1 MEFLAGLYTLLL
13 VTICLLLAAVLW
25 KLNKPRN
32 GGDYEELKRWM
43 QQQLD
48 AQAKDFAA
56 RQAAMA
62 EQNYTAIRS
71 VSETLQTSVQSMST
85 TLAQGQSGQQQI
97 LTQRLQSLEA
107 ANTQKLEEL
116 RKTLAENMTALQAEN
131 AKKLDE
137 IRHTVDEQLQDA
149 LQKRVTE
156 SFKAVNDQLEQVY
169 KGLGEMQNLAADVGG
184 LKQVLSGVKTRGIL
198 GEIQLGAIL
207 EEILAPEQ
215 YETNV
220 ATIPGSTQRVEYAIK
235 MPGADG
241 GTVVSQGS
249 VDEVARNDA
258 SIIGPFLSGAK
269 RVMARSHAQAGEMFD
284 LGRIHLESSGLHTVK
299 PFSVDIPRGRLI
311 AVTGV
316 SGSGKT
322 TLVLET
328 LIPALTHAAAGEA
341 LPEHVTALAADGIKR
356 ANLIDATPIGINVR
370 STVATYCGA
379 LDDLRR
385 AYARTEGAK
394 TAGLKAGD
402 FSYNTGSLRCATCD
416 GTGQISL
423 DVQFLPDV
431 DIACPDC
438 RGSRY
443 SAAAEGI
450 CRPEKGAPCGQALS
464 LPALL
469 SLSVDE
475 ALAHV
480 TDIKKAHEKLQTLHD
495 LGLGYL
501 TLGEA
506 TPALSGG
513 EAQRLKLASEMGRGQ
528 EDAVFVFDEPTIG
541 LDAVSKLQL
550 RDFLLSENHAHGT
563 TIMLTTHDMEDISA
577 LCRRVL
583 VLGHG
588 KKLFDGELPALLA
601 RYDTM
606 RTLRVRYAGEI
617 TLPALPESAA
627 ETTSMPPL

>member
-13 VTICLLLAAVLW
+13 ITICLLLAVVLW

-56 RQAAMA
+56 RQASMA

-131 AKKLDE
+131 TKKLDE

-241 GTVVSQGS
+241 GTVWLPIDSKFPGDTYAHLQ
-249 VDEVARNDA
+249 D
-258 SIIGPFLSGAK
+258 
-269 RVMARSHAQAGEMFD
+269 AQASGDAQAVENA
-284 LGRIHLESSGLHTVK
+284 RHALE
-299 PFSVDIPRGRLI
+299 
-311 AVTGV
+311 
-316 SGSGKT
+316 
-322 TLVLET
+322 LVLRSEAKDIREKYVEPPYTTTFGILFLPFEGLYAEVVNAGLLEVLQRDYQVNIAGPSTMAALLNSLQMGFKT
-328 LIPALTHAAAGEA
+328 LAIQKRSGEVWQLLGA
-341 LPEHVTALAADGIKR
+341 VKTEFDKFGQGLSKMQQRLRQTDEELD
-356 ANLIDATPIGINVR
+356 NLIGVR
-370 STVATYCGA
+370 SRAISRKLRSVQS
-379 LDDLRR
+379 LDD
-385 AYARTEGAK
+385 A
-394 TAGLKAGD
+394 
-402 FSYNTGSLRCATCD
+402 
-416 GTGQISL
+416 
-423 DVQFLPDV
+423 
-431 DIACPDC
+431 
-438 RGSRY
+438 
-443 SAAAEGI
+443 SAAALLELDNEPG
-450 CRPEKGAPCGQALS
+450 RPVA
-464 LPALL
+464 
-469 SLSVDE
+469 
-475 ALAHV
+475 
-480 TDIKKAHEKLQTLHD
+480 
-495 LGLGYL
+495 
-501 TLGEA
+501 
-506 TPALSGG
+506 
-513 EAQRLKLASEMGRGQ
+513 
-528 EDAVFVFDEPTIG
+528 
-541 LDAVSKLQL
+541 
-550 RDFLLSENHAHGT
+550 
-563 TIMLTTHDMEDISA
+563 
-577 LCRRVL
+577 
-583 VLGHG
+583 
-588 KKLFDGELPALLA
+588 A
-601 RYDTM
+601 R
-606 RTLRVRYAGEI
+606 
-617 TLPALPESAA
+617 LPEN
-627 ETTSMPPL
+627 ED

>member
-56 RQAAMA
+56 RQASMA

-241 GTVVSQGS
+241 GTVWLPIDSKFPGDTYAHLQ
-249 VDEVARNDA
+249 D
-258 SIIGPFLSGAK
+258 
-269 RVMARSHAQAGEMFD
+269 AQASGDAQAVENA
-284 LGRIHLESSGLHTVK
+284 RHALE
-299 PFSVDIPRGRLI
+299 
-311 AVTGV
+311 
-316 SGSGKT
+316 
-322 TLVLET
+322 LVLRSEAKDIREKYVEPPYTTTFGILFLPFEGLYAEVVNAGLLEVLQRDYQVNIAGPSTMAALLNSLQMGFKT
-328 LIPALTHAAAGEA
+328 LAIQKRSGEVWQLLGA
-341 LPEHVTALAADGIKR
+341 VKTEFDKFGQGLSKMQQRLRQTDEELD
-356 ANLIDATPIGINVR
+356 NLIGVR
-370 STVATYCGA
+370 SRAISRKLRSVQS
-379 LDDLRR
+379 LDD
-385 AYARTEGAK
+385 A
-394 TAGLKAGD
+394 
-402 FSYNTGSLRCATCD
+402 
-416 GTGQISL
+416 
-423 DVQFLPDV
+423 
-431 DIACPDC
+431 
-438 RGSRY
+438 
-443 SAAAEGI
+443 SAAALLELDNEPG
-450 CRPEKGAPCGQALS
+450 RPVA
-464 LPALL
+464 
-469 SLSVDE
+469 
-475 ALAHV
+475 
-480 TDIKKAHEKLQTLHD
+480 
-495 LGLGYL
+495 
-501 TLGEA
+501 
-506 TPALSGG
+506 
-513 EAQRLKLASEMGRGQ
+513 
-528 EDAVFVFDEPTIG
+528 
-541 LDAVSKLQL
+541 
-550 RDFLLSENHAHGT
+550 
-563 TIMLTTHDMEDISA
+563 
-577 LCRRVL
+577 
-583 VLGHG
+583 
-588 KKLFDGELPALLA
+588 A
-601 RYDTM
+601 R
-606 RTLRVRYAGEI
+606 
-617 TLPALPESAA
+617 LPE
-627 ETTSMPPL
+627 ELE

>member
-13 VTICLLLAAVLW
+13 VTICLLLAVVLW

-56 RQAAMA
+56 RQEAMA

-235 MPGADG
+235 MPGTDG
-241 GTVVSQGS
+241 GTVWLPIDSKFPGDTYAHLQ
-249 VDEVARNDA
+249 D
-258 SIIGPFLSGAK
+258 
-269 RVMARSHAQAGEMFD
+269 AQASGDAQAVENA
-284 LGRIHLESSGLHTVK
+284 RHALE
-299 PFSVDIPRGRLI
+299 
-311 AVTGV
+311 
-316 SGSGKT
+316 
-322 TLVLET
+322 LVLRSEAKDIREKYVEPPYTTTFGILFLPFEGLYAEVVNAGLLEVLQRDYQVNIAGPSTMAALLNSLQMGFKT
-328 LIPALTHAAAGEA
+328 LAIQKRSGEVWQLLGA
-341 LPEHVTALAADGIKR
+341 VKTEFDKFGQGLSKMQQRLRQTDEELD
-356 ANLIDATPIGINVR
+356 NLIGVR
-370 STVATYCGA
+370 SRAISRKLRSVQS
-379 LDDLRR
+379 LDD
-385 AYARTEGAK
+385 A
-394 TAGLKAGD
+394 
-402 FSYNTGSLRCATCD
+402 
-416 GTGQISL
+416 
-423 DVQFLPDV
+423 
-431 DIACPDC
+431 
-438 RGSRY
+438 
-443 SAAAEGI
+443 SAAALLELDNEPG
-450 CRPEKGAPCGQALS
+450 RPVA
-464 LPALL
+464 
-469 SLSVDE
+469 
-475 ALAHV
+475 
-480 TDIKKAHEKLQTLHD
+480 
-495 LGLGYL
+495 
-501 TLGEA
+501 
-506 TPALSGG
+506 
-513 EAQRLKLASEMGRGQ
+513 
-528 EDAVFVFDEPTIG
+528 
-541 LDAVSKLQL
+541 
-550 RDFLLSENHAHGT
+550 
-563 TIMLTTHDMEDISA
+563 
-577 LCRRVL
+577 
-583 VLGHG
+583 
-588 KKLFDGELPALLA
+588 A
-601 RYDTM
+601 R
-606 RTLRVRYAGEI
+606 
-617 TLPALPESAA
+617 LPE
-627 ETTSMPPL
+627 ELE

>member
-13 VTICLLLAAVLW
+13 VTICLLLAVVLW

-56 RQAAMA
+56 RQTAMA

-235 MPGADG
+235 MPGTDG
-241 GTVVSQGS
+241 GTVWLPIDSKFPGDTYAHLQ
-249 VDEVARNDA
+249 D
-258 SIIGPFLSGAK
+258 
-269 RVMARSHAQAGEMFD
+269 AQASGDAQAVENA
-284 LGRIHLESSGLHTVK
+284 RHALE
-299 PFSVDIPRGRLI
+299 
-311 AVTGV
+311 
-316 SGSGKT
+316 
-322 TLVLET
+322 LVLRSEAKDIREKYVEPPYTTTFGILFLPFEGLYAEVVNAGLLEVLQRDYQVNIAGPSTMAALLNSLQMGFKT
-328 LIPALTHAAAGEA
+328 LAIQKRSGEVWQLLGA
-341 LPEHVTALAADGIKR
+341 VKTEFDKFGQGLSKMQQRLRQTDEELD
-356 ANLIDATPIGINVR
+356 NLIGVR
-370 STVATYCGA
+370 SRAISRKLRSVQS
-379 LDDLRR
+379 LDD
-385 AYARTEGAK
+385 A
-394 TAGLKAGD
+394 
-402 FSYNTGSLRCATCD
+402 
-416 GTGQISL
+416 
-423 DVQFLPDV
+423 
-431 DIACPDC
+431 
-438 RGSRY
+438 
-443 SAAAEGI
+443 SAAALLELDNEPG
-450 CRPEKGAPCGQALS
+450 RPVA
-464 LPALL
+464 
-469 SLSVDE
+469 
-475 ALAHV
+475 
-480 TDIKKAHEKLQTLHD
+480 
-495 LGLGYL
+495 
-501 TLGEA
+501 
-506 TPALSGG
+506 
-513 EAQRLKLASEMGRGQ
+513 
-528 EDAVFVFDEPTIG
+528 
-541 LDAVSKLQL
+541 
-550 RDFLLSENHAHGT
+550 
-563 TIMLTTHDMEDISA
+563 
-577 LCRRVL
+577 
-583 VLGHG
+583 
-588 KKLFDGELPALLA
+588 A
-601 RYDTM
+601 R
-606 RTLRVRYAGEI
+606 
-617 TLPALPESAA
+617 LPE
-627 ETTSMPPL
+627 ELE